1 MKRLAI
7 LLIAAVTL
15 AASCSSGTTDTTTAA
30 PVTTAAPATTV
41 PVTTTTVEEAA
52 KVGSVA
58 DAGVTIAKDI
68 VYLEMNDHEYLVDV
82 YVPAGEG
89 PWPVVV
95 ALHAA
100 TVYKDNSILKVI
112 VQAAAEAGMLVFVP
126 NWVAEWP
133 PLSGMTAEFIRSEA
147 PALPCALAFA
157 QQEAAGYGGDSAR
170 TVVYGHSGG
179 ATSGAMWVLGPTRDL
194 TSGCLAQTPPVVP
207 VGAVL
212 GDAEYFLHGT
222 WWDGAFDEDVEEMQ
236 AIVAETVDPA
246 FWSADL
252 PTRFR
257 LWAATDG
264 SFSRSFDDPWDEDGW
279 FAQRDPDG
287 TIREDLG
294 ELDELDDGTIS
305 YIDEGLLLAT
315 RLQQAGIDTT
325 FELLPGNHEAHTAVP
340 EIVVAYLFDAAGN
353 G

>member
-294 ELDELDDGTIS
+294 ELDDGTIS